1 VSPLARLLA
10 IAAAL
15 LLPGVTALAQED
27 WPDPDPNP
35 GRGRAQGPVTAAD
48 PDAPPPGELRMRA
61 ESYEQ
66 VEPGHWEARG
76 FVDLRMGAMRIQ
88 ADRADVRETEDP
100 DGSVSRR
107 IVAEGNVV
115 FIRGTERLAG
125 DRLEMDG
132 SGRGFLENAIGYVE
146 PGVFV
151 EGRRVERLDDETYR
165 VEGGKFTSCA
175 QPNPRWSFTSSEA
188 RIHVDDKI
196 VAKNAVFKVKSV
208 PALYLPY
215 VYYPIRDDNRSTG
228 FLFPSFGYSSTRG
241 YTVGSGFFWAMGR
254 SWDQTF
260 LVDYYSR
267 IGTGF
272 GHELRYRSQSPSRG
286 SFRTYLIRV
295 EDSEE
300 LDWDIAWNALQMLP
314 GGVRANVKVRQSSN
328 LLFNSRYQ
336 QSFNEITRRTQRWEG
351 ALDKDLRLATVSLR
365 VDRRTTYS
373 GDEVRRITGHLP
385 GLLLRRFPKQIGW
398 GGLIFGF
405 NATAEQLEWG
415 NREKVDRW
423 ARFDV
428 APVLRRPL
436 RLSFLEVNP
445 EIRYRYTRYGTSIDV
460 NEDEESGLFGDPI
473 NREFWEARVG
483 VRGPI
488 FSRVFD
494 TPGFGYSERFKHTI
508 GPELTWTYR
517 TRVEDRSAI
526 PKFDGEDYYVGTN
539 QINYALVQRFYAKR
553 RDRFGKL
560 QPHEFLSWRLMQTYY
575 VQISDGQGNFD
586 PNYSSSA
593 FGPGAKPEHLS
604 PLLSRLDF
612 RPIPQASVGFQLEYD
627 VNFKQIRRTSTLGR
641 WNAQRFNIRGG
652 WSRSVRLSEDP
663 EERIVGSE
671 SLRGAGG
678 VEILRN
684 RFWVDGSV
692 DYDMKNKRLW
702 HIGGQARYQIQCC
715 GFVVGYDRY
724 DWNGREERQWRFNIE
739 LANIG
744 STGNFLGA
752 DGRQGLA
759 GGR

>member
-1 VSPLARLLA
+1 VSPLARLLTV
-10 IAAAL
+10 AAAL
-15 LLPGVTALAQED
+15 LLLGVTAVAQEA
-27 WPDPDPNP
+27 PPPRP
-35 GRGRAQGPVTAAD
+35 MPREGEAPLTAAD
-48 PDAPPPGELRMRA
+48 PDAPPPGELRIRA

-66 VEPGHWEARG
+66 VRPGLLEARG
-76 FVDLRMGAMRIQ
+76 FVDLRMGTMRIQ
-88 ADRADVRETEDP
+88 ADRADVHETELA

-125 DRLEMDG
+125 DRLEMED
-132 SGRGFLENAIGYVE
+132 SGQGFMENAIGYVE

-175 QPNPRWSFTSSEA
+175 QPNPRWSFTASEA
-188 RIHVDDKI
+188 RIHLDDKI

-241 YTVGSGFFWAMGR
+241 YTIGSGFFWAMGR

-272 GHELRYRSQSPSRG
+272 GHELRYMSQRPSRG
-286 SFRTYLIRV
+286 TFRTYLIRV
-295 EDSEE
+295 DDSGE

-336 QSFNEITRRTQRWEG
+336 QSFNQITRRTQRWEG
-351 ALDKDLRLATVSLR
+351 ALDKDLRLATLSLR
-365 VDRRTTYS
+365 VDRRTTFT
-373 GDEVRRITGHLP
+373 GETPRRITGHLP
-385 GLLLRRFPKQIGW
+385 GLLVRRFPKQIGW

-415 NREKVDRW
+415 NQEKVDRW

-445 EIRYRYTRYGTSIDV
+445 EVRYRYTRYGTSIDV

-473 NREFWEARVG
+473 NREFWEASVG

-526 PKFDGEDYYVGTN
+526 PKFDGQDYYVGTN

-553 RDRFGKL
+553 RDRMGKL
-560 QPHEFLSWRLMQTYY
+560 QPYEFLSWRLMQTYY
-575 VQISDGQGNFD
+575 VQISDGQNNFD

-612 RPIPQASVGFQLEYD
+612 RPTPQTSLGFQLEYD

-641 WNAQRFNIRGG
+641 WTAQRFNIRGG

-684 RFWVDGSV
+684 RFWVDSSV

-702 HIGGQARYQIQCC
+702 HVGGQARYQIQCC
-715 GFVVGYDRY
+715 GFVVGYDSY

-744 STGNFLGA
+744 SMGDLLGA
-752 DGRQGLA
+752 DDRQGLA